1 MPQKRF
7 IADALS
13 VVTISL
19 VSILA
24 LFFLFCIIYT
34 LYFRSRIRSQGLI
47 QLSYFNGPWII
58 RIIYIFLTLW
68 WGFGEIARLRIL
80 RRNGIISKWQ
90 VNVCKYYI
98 VSNLGFS
105 EPCFFLVLV
114 FLLHASLQRS
124 GALNQNWN
132 VKTVGF
138 VLLYSFPMFVQLPSY
153 FFEAAVFS
161 NDNIAICSY
170 PLLSTI
176 FLGIFATVLTGYLLW
191 LGRRILHLVINKG
204 LQKRVYTLIFSISSL
219 FPLRALLLGLS
230 VLVRPEN
237 AAFDGIV
244 FLAFLSF
251 LCCAFVGICILVYL
265 PITDSLVL
273 GTDDTVSLI
282 AANDDSPGRNSSD
295 SENRRGSI
303 SFRVKGKDGEEGCEE
318 GFVELSLFSERSTPP
333 RSPRVVGWPMI
344 PPPEP

>member
-105 EPCFFLVLV
+105 EPCFFSRPRFSPPRIVTEIGCFKSELECENSRVRSPLLV
-114 FLLHASLQRS
+114 
-124 GALNQNWN
+124 
-132 VKTVGF
+132 
-138 VLLYSFPMFVQLPSY
+138 PMFVLQLAVSLVGPNYKGKFFPKLPSY

-204 LQKRVYTLIFSISSL
+204 LQKRVYNIDIFY
-219 FPLRALLLGLS
+219 F
-230 VLVRPEN
+230 
-237 AAFDGIV
+237 
-244 FLAFLSF
+244 
-251 LCCAFVGICILVYL
+251 
-265 PITDSLVL
+265 
-273 GTDDTVSLI
+273 
-282 AANDDSPGRNSSD
+282 
-295 SENRRGSI
+295 
-303 SFRVKGKDGEEGCEE
+303 
-318 GFVELSLFSERSTPP
+318 
-333 RSPRVVGWPMI
+333 
-344 PPPEP
+344 